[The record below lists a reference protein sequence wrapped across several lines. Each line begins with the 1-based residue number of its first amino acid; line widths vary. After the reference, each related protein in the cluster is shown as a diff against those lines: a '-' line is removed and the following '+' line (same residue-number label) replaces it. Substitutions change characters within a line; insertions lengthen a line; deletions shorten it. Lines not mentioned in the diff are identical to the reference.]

1 MEQQPLYRWFFV
13 LNRYHH
19 AFIRKRLGGRSLE
32 PRMMAVLHHIERGDG
47 PSQEEL
53 SAHMGLDKTTV
64 AHAVKSLVEKGYV
77 LRNRDESDRRVYRL
91 SLTDEGKSRIIVCK
105 PAVAPAPA
113 GNVGCKRLRS
123 HDQQQ
128 RNGCDRFLHVT
139 SHRPLAKN

>member
-32 PRMMAVLHHIERGDG
+32 PRMMAVLHHIERGDR

-77 LRNRDESDRRVYRL
+77 RRSRDESDRRVYRL
-91 SLTDEGKSRIIVCK
+91 SLTNEGQSLHRSIGEVFDEWGQALFEGFSADELERLESVLERIAANAEK
-105 PAVAPAPA
+105 
-113 GNVGCKRLRS
+113 L
-123 HDQQQ
+123 
-128 RNGCDRFLHVT
+128 T
-139 SHRPLAKN
+139 

>member
-1 MEQQPLYRWFFV
+1 MQQPLYRWIFV

-32 PRMMAVLHHIERGDG
+32 PRMMAVLHHIERGDA

-77 LRNRDESDRRVYRL
+77 QRSRDDADRRVYRL
-91 SLTDEGKSRIIVCK
+91 SLTPDGQALHRSLGEVFDEWGEGLFEGFS
-105 PAVAPAPA
+105 AAELT
-113 GNVGCKRLRS
+113 RLERVFE
-123 HDQQQ
+123 
-128 RNGCDRFLHVT
+128 R
-139 SHRPLAKN
+139 LAANAEKLT